1 MIELPRDAEGREIPL
16 DTKCLYLVKDGLK
29 QNVERFTFELKD
41 AEWSVETNIAIPA
54 ARAAAAI
61 MANAVASFNEALVP
75 VLRGVRREARALCK
89 RLDPKWRRARIRAL
103 KRFRRNVETL
113 KREGRCR

>member
-1 MIELPRDAEGREIPL
+1 MIELPRDAEGRDIPL
-16 DTKCLYLVKDGLK
+16 DTKCLYLVVELWRPDG
-29 QNVERFTFELKD
+29 
-41 AEWSVETNIAIPA
+41 PA

-61 MANAVASFNEALVP
+61 MANAVARFNEALVP

-103 KRFRRNVETL
+103 KRSRRNVETL

>member
-1 MIELPRDAEGREIPL
+1 MADEMRPAPSPSVDLWRP
-16 DTKCLYLVKDGLK
+16 DG
-29 QNVERFTFELKD
+29 
-41 AEWSVETNIAIPA
+41 PA

-75 VLRGVRREARALCK
+75 VLRGVRREARALC
-89 RLDPKWRRARIRAL
+89 
-103 KRFRRNVETL
+103 NVETL

>member
-1 MIELPRDAEGREIPL
+1 MADEMGPAPSPSVDLWRP
-16 DTKCLYLVKDGLK
+16 DG
-29 QNVERFTFELKD
+29 
-41 AEWSVETNIAIPA
+41 PA

-89 RLDPKWRRARIRAL
+89 RRPSTFWTPTRSPIGVSTTTSR
-103 KRFRRNVETL
+103 
-113 KREGRCR
+113 

>member
-1 MIELPRDAEGREIPL
+1 MQLLGVAMSGWDELGREQ
-16 DTKCLYLVKDGLK
+16 DM
-29 QNVERFTFELKD
+29 
-41 AEWSVETNIAIPA
+41 AA

>member
-1 MIELPRDAEGREIPL
+1 MPDNEMKPVLSP
-16 DTKCLYLVKDGLK
+16 
-29 QNVERFTFELKD
+29 
-41 AEWSVETNIAIPA
+41 SVELWRPDGP
-54 ARAAAAI
+54 AAI
-61 MANAVASFNEALVP
+61 MANAVARFNEALVP

-103 KRFRRNVETL
+103 KRSRRNVETL